1 MLLQTDNMNET
12 ISTIESEKIDFTV
25 DETALNHIMSVLTNL
40 YSDPISSVVREI
52 TTNAFDSHLIS
63 GQTRPVEIYSPN
75 RLSQNLVI
83 QDFGAGMSAQ
93 DIRELYSRY
102 GASTKRGNNIEAGQ
116 LGLGSKSPFAYTD
129 QFTIVAVKDGEK
141 TTAIL
146 GRNASGSAE
155 INIVSV
161 SSTTEGNGVKM
172 TIPVKSGDVYAFRDA
187 IDNFVKYAQPGLVV
201 VDGEANTSRD
211 SWIDLGDGFFVVESY
226 GNSRVVMGN
235 VAYPIGGLSWANS
248 LSVIH
253 YCNMGDVTFAPSREE
268 LIYNQQ
274 TKAKVEWIKDTAEQK
289 VRKYIADKQ
298 AGATST
304 FDKFKVAMRYERW
317 IPGIAARNTHTSM
330 MLRTVRLP
338 RYADSPASTSDM
350 SYGQFMRY
358 QREASVV
365 KNFKSQR
372 WTRLHSNKVLEK
384 DESLGGEMFLVFD
397 QIDDDRAKDLF
408 GDDVKIYDWDDFRS
422 VKVTQKTKPKK
433 SNFEFEGFSRREN
446 YGVIHDIRQ
455 YEKVFYISK
464 TSHNSTRFGS
474 RHLKKNECV
483 VFVPPSAQ
491 ENFEKRFSAEPFVE
505 EMTRRQKHVAQCLN
519 GRRLKKRFAEGVP
532 VGDFYTSLVKES
544 GKITNQEFLED
555 AKKVTN
561 FNKWER
567 IGRKWMVYDLVR
579 STYTHKGKYPLLS
592 ETYMYRNAQ
601 FVEHAIIYINALEEK

>member
-93 DIRELYSRY
+93 NIRELYSRY

-172 TIPVKSGDVYAFRDA
+172 TIPVKSGDVYSFRDA
-187 IDNFVKYAQPGLVV
+187 IENFVKYAQPGLVI
-201 VDGEANTSRD
+201 VDGETPNARE
-211 SWIDLGDGFFVVESY
+211 SWIDLGDGFFVSETY
-226 GNSRVVMGN
+226 GDSRVVMGN
-235 VAYPIGGLSWANS
+235 VAYPIGRLSWTNN

-253 YCNMGDVTFAPSREE
+253 YCGMGDVTFAPSREE

-274 TKAKVEWIKDTAEQK
+274 TKAKVEWIKSTAEKK
-289 VRKYIADKQ
+289 VRDYIAEQNKN
-298 AGATST
+298 AKST
-304 FDKFKVAMRYERW
+304 FDKCMAAMKYERW
-317 IPGIAARNTHTSM
+317 IPGIANHAVRTSQT
-330 MLRTVRLP
+330 LWHVRLP
-338 RYADSPASTSDM
+338 RYADSTAKTADL
-350 SYGQFMRY
+350 SYMQFMRY
-358 QREASVV
+358 HRDSAVM

-384 DESLGGEMFLVFD
+384 DDNLGGKSFLVFD
-397 QIDDDRAKDLF
+397 QIDDSTARDLF
-408 GDDVKIYDWDDFRS
+408 GDDVEIYDWDDFRS
-422 VKVTQKTKPKK
+422 VKVTRAAKPKK
-433 SNFEFEGFSRREN
+433 ASFEFEGFSRREV
-446 YGVIHDIRQ
+446 YGVIRDIRQ

-464 TSHNSTRFGS
+464 TSYNITRFGA

-491 ENFEKRFSAEPFVE
+491 ENFIKRFNAEPFVE

-519 GRRLKKRFAEGVP
+519 GRRLRKRFESGVP
-532 VGDFYTSLVKES
+532 SGDYYLSLFKQS
-544 GKITNQEFLED
+544 DKITNQDFLDD
-555 AKKVTN
+555 ARKVAN
-561 FNKWER
+561 FAKWER

-579 STYTHKGKYPLLS
+579 STPAQKRKYPLLS
-592 ETYMYRNAQ
+592 ESYTPRDKN
-601 FVEHAIIYINALEEK
+601 FSEHAIIYINALEEK